1 MSDSSS
7 PINSSK
13 CNVSSSPISN
23 SLCNSKRSSNVYPK
37 SLFVGN
43 LWYKVNEASLRRL
56 FQKFGTVADIVIMR
70 NHRQV
75 FGFVQFHAAASVD
88 LCLNQHLR
96 EPLVCDNRVLEIKRR
111 VKKGPKSS
119 CEILVENF
127 DKRCIR
133 EADLWDYFKQ
143 FGPVVHIALFP
154 SSSSSSSNSG
164 ESSGSSS
171 ITASACVT
179 FQAPRYVLNVLS
191 QCQHSIKHQSLCVKR
206 PVEAAALADS
216 SKEERVERVA
226 LERFVPFIESESQP
240 SFSYFQDC
248 LF

>member
-1 MSDSSS
+1 MSESSSPISLGRCDVSSS
-7 PINSSK
+7 PINSS
-13 CNVSSSPISN
+13 
-23 SLCNSKRSSNVYPK
+23 LCNSKRSNNVYPK

-119 CEILVENF
+119 CEIVVENF

-154 SSSSSSSNSG
+154 CT
-164 ESSGSSS
+164 SSGSLESS
-171 ITASACVT
+171 TTTSACVT

-206 PVEAAALADS
+206 PVAALADS
-216 SKEERVERVA
+216 SKEERVGLEERVA
-226 LERFVPFIESESQP
+226 LDRFVPFIESESQP
-240 SFSYFQDC
+240 FFSYFQDC